1 MATPNYEQIQS
12 FGNVT
17 EQLKQAA
24 IDEFMEY
31 VYEGMTI
38 DELID
43 AATAVAAKFNYLGY
57 ELGAQ
62 WYDLC
67 SELAGIDAEPA
78 ELPELDTD
86 AIAGRARSAVDNAT
100 EGATTGQVFNYF
112 LQNEIQK
119 SIRMTGDANL
129 WRDYERGL
137 AGGRWARVPV
147 GDTCAWCLMLASNG
161 AWYLT
166 EKSALGADGGHYHD
180 GCNCI
185 AVYHA
190 DADSIQGYEAL
201 SKYKSMYYEADNIR
215 RANNKGKEP
224 YSEELQERV
233 AKAKARHAALEE
245 QKELDA
251 IERGE
256 EYTKIPWTVYNED
269 LIVMRYKYGLK

>member
-17 EQLKQAA
+17 EQLKEAA

-78 ELPELDTD
+78 ELPEMDVE
-86 AIAGRARSAVDNAT
+86 AIKGRANAAVSNAPDSST
-100 EGATTGQVFNYF
+100 VGQVFNYF

-161 AWYLT
+161 AWYLSEET
-166 EKSALGADGGHYHD
+166 AIGANPGHYHD

-190 DADSIQGYEAL
+190 DADSIQGYKAL
-201 SKYKSMYYEADNIR
+201 EQYKSMYYEADNIR
-215 RANNKGKEP
+215 RANNNNREP
-224 YSEELQERV
+224 YPEELQDRV
-233 AKAKARHAALEE
+233 TRAKDRHAKLEE

-251 IERGE
+251 LERGE
-256 EYTKIPWTVYNED
+256 EYAKVPWTVYNED